1 MQRYLLVPILTIISL
16 PVYTA
21 NVLVETTSGYIRGF
35 TQDIEGTTVY
45 TYLGIPFAQPPVGD
59 LRFRRPVPIEKWTD
73 VFNATSL
80 GNSCVQIPFESFQDK
95 KGKKSEDAW
104 NPNTALSEDCLHL
117 NIWVPEV
124 SAGSAKLTTMVWIY
138 GGGFVTGTSTLDVYN
153 GAMLAALQNVIVVS
167 MNYRLGPLGFLYL
180 DTEEAPGNMGLLDQ
194 QLALQWIH
202 SNVVYFGGSPQDLTL
217 FGESAGAASVA
228 YHMMAN
234 DSRDLFHSAIL
245 QSGSSLAHWAY
256 NSPEVS
262 LKYAE
267 NLAKAFDCES
277 PNRKSMI
284 SCLRDVDAGEL
295 SKRMFYLSITPVT
308 FNFVPTI
315 DNQFIY
321 ESPSKFINSGH
332 FPAKKLLLGVNRNEA
347 LYFLFYAIYAEMEW
361 PNNTLS
367 QSNYLKILPLAL
379 SNNGFEKLE
388 IKKDKLVIDAILD
401 RYESNLLPGDTRD
414 YLMILDDIIGDFA
427 FKCPVIQLAQNYAK
441 SPGSSV
447 YFYEFNHRPSV
458 SDWPA
463 WSGSLHGDEVQF
475 LFGLT
480 LKPEAAYT
488 MDEQKLSQDMM
499 QYWTNFAKTGKPS
512 ADWDIYS
519 HEDES
524 YRKLTMQIGPY
535 DSILGRGLKHSYCQF
550 WNDFLPKLKESLK
563 QAQSKCECGTSTG
576 NGNSTSHVMHA
587 LIITVVLCTSLL
599 ILVR

>member
-59 LRFRRPVPIEKWTD
+59 LRFRRPVPIEKWTG
-73 VFNATSL
+73 VFNATSI

-267 NLAKAFDCES
+267 ALAKAFKCDS

-367 QSNYLKILPLAL
+367 QSNYMKILPLAL

-414 YLMILDDIIGDFA
+414 YLMILDDI
-427 FKCPVIQLAQNYAK
+427 
-441 SPGSSV
+441 S
-447 YFYEFNHRPSV
+447 E
-458 SDWPA
+458 
-463 WSGSLHGDEVQF
+463 
-475 LFGLT
+475 
-480 LKPEAAYT
+480 
-488 MDEQKLSQDMM
+488 
-499 QYWTNFAKTGKPS
+499 
-512 ADWDIYS
+512 
-519 HEDES
+519 
-524 YRKLTMQIGPY
+524 
-535 DSILGRGLKHSYCQF
+535 
-550 WNDFLPKLKESLK
+550 
-563 QAQSKCECGTSTG
+563 
-576 NGNSTSHVMHA
+576 
-587 LIITVVLCTSLL
+587 
-599 ILVR
+599 